1 MSLSVPSLQENVEET
16 KRGIVGGVQ
25 NSLCSTMDMLKFVL
39 VLIMPQEN
47 MFGVLVILS
56 FVSVC
61 LGALSLT
68 SYAVKEESRESREV
82 SNKPHGDSVKC

>member
-1 MSLSVPSLQENVEET
+1 MPENVEEAR
-16 KRGIVGGVQ
+16 RGSVGGVQ
-25 NSLCSTMDMLKFVL
+25 NSLCSAMDMLKFVL